1 MGAKASGKQP
11 QVGTIADDT
20 IAGGT
25 MLHLDLPTTGELAH
39 LARRRPD
46 VAVSIYLPT
55 TPVSTETD
63 PDRLLLKNLA
73 RDALAEALEGGA
85 DKRRVAAIRTE
96 IDDLLADVTFWR
108 HQANGLVLLATPDE
122 IRTYRVATALAPEAE
137 VSDRFHLKPLMR
149 TMNYFDACYVLALSE
164 GAVRLIEV
172 PADLPPAEVEIPG
185 MPGDVTSVG
194 RARSLTDSSGDRSTG
209 NEAERVR
216 VRHYC
221 RAIDASL
228 RGLLSGGDIPLIVA
242 AVSRIGD
249 IYASVNSYPS
259 LAQQRI
265 DGNPDRRSVAE
276 LASGARTILAGL
288 QDDRIARWH
297 DTFAER
303 RGQDRA
309 TTDLDRIARAATFGV
324 VDSLLVDM
332 DQVIEGSIDGDGL
345 ISVSTTGTPSTY
357 GVTDEIARRVLL
369 TGGEVLVVR
378 SDEIPDASEPIAA
391 TLRYAF

>member
-1 MGAKASGKQP
+1 
-11 QVGTIADDT
+11 
-20 IAGGT
+20 
-25 MLHLDLPTTGELAH
+25 MLHLDLPTTGELAD
-39 LARRRPD
+39 LARRRAD

-73 RDALAEALEGGA
+73 RDALAAATGVGA
-85 DKRRVAAIRTE
+85 DKRRVAAIRAE
-96 IDDLLADVTFWR
+96 IDDLLADVMFWR
-108 HQANGLVLLATPDE
+108 HQANGLVVLATPDE
-122 IRTYRVATALAPEAE
+122 IRTYRVATALAPEVE

-164 GAVRLIEV
+164 GAVRLLEV
-172 PADLPPAEVEIPG
+172 PADLPPVEVEVPG
-185 MPGDVTSVG
+185 MPDDAASVG

-216 VRHYC
+216 LRHYC
-221 RAIDASL
+221 RAIDASV
-228 RGLLSGGDIPLIVA
+228 RGLLSGGDVPLILA
-242 AVSRIGD
+242 SVSGIGD
-249 IYASVNSYPS
+249 IYRSVNSYPH
-259 LAQQRI
+259 LATERI
-265 DGNPDRRSVAE
+265 EGNPDRRTAAE
-276 LASGARTILAGL
+276 LAAAARTILDEMH
-288 QDDRIARWH
+288 DDRVALWH

-309 TTDLDRIARAATFGV
+309 TTDLGRIARAATFGA

-332 DQVIEGSIDGDGL
+332 DQVIEGSIDDDGR
-345 ISVSTTGTPSTY
+345 ISLSESGTSATY

-378 SDEIPDASEPIAA
+378 SDEIPEATEPIAA